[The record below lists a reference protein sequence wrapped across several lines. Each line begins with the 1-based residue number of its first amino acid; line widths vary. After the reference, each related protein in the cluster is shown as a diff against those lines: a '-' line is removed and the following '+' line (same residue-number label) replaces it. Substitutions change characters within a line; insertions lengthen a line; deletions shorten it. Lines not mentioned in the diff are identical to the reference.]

1 MAMLQCSQTQINV
14 KMVVGTTERGI
25 WHTATWRSSKGF
37 AVSDASNTMSQPQ
50 TLLQAA
56 PKGIHC
62 KLNDGRPEA
71 MAKRSMVRNANMK
84 KGLACALHR
93 RPAVHLFME
102 PLVCGLGKATPGG
115 MKLHLHLQWELRF
128 LKKKLY
134 KLCGVQPCSE
144 AFHASL
150 KQQTLTISASD
161 CSSEI
166 ALCTYISRPD
176 H

>member
-25 WHTATWRSSKGF
+25 WRTATWRSSKGF

-84 KGLACALHR
+84 KGLPVWWSMRSTPQTR
-93 RPAVHLFME
+93 RASFHGAAGVRTGQSHSWRHEVPLASPMGAPVFEKKGCISFAECSLVQKHSMPA
-102 PLVCGLGKATPGG
+102 
-115 MKLHLHLQWELRF
+115 
-128 LKKKLY
+128 
-134 KLCGVQPCSE
+134 
-144 AFHASL
+144 
-150 KQQTLTISASD
+150 
-161 CSSEI
+161 
-166 ALCTYISRPD
+166 
-176 H
+176 